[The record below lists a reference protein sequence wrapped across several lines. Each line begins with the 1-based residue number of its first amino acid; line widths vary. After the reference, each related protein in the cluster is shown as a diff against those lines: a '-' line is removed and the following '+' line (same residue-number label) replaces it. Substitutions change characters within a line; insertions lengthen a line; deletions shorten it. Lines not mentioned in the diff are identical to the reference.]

1 MIEKGVP
8 IPKPKKG
15 KWSFIND
22 MEVGDSIHVD
32 NESDYQKARDSMRH
46 YCRRNGWKYITRKE
60 PDGPGFR
67 VWRTA

>member
-8 IPKPKKG
+8 IPKPRKS

-32 NESDYQKARDSMRH
+32 NEPDYQRARDAMRH
-46 YCRRNGWKYITRKE
+46 YCRINEWNYITRKE
-60 PDGPGFR
+60 PDGSGYR